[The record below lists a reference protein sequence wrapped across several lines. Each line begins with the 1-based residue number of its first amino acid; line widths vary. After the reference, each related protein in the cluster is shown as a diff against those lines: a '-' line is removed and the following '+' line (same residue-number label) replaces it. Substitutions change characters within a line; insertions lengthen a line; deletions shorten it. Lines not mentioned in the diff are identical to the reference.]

1 MIENLNNLVKE
12 NAQEAIINNSAIPN
26 EKNEEVVKE
35 ASASIEDSLKTSLAG
50 GNVGEVVKLFNGTP
64 ETVTSSPVTQ
74 QATGSFIE
82 KLQSRFGVNFKE
94 ATNMANNLIPNV
106 LKKLVNKTA
115 DPADK
120 SFNIQDIF
128 NQASGGKTIGMN
140 VQAMMTKFKTGMDK
154 DGDGDVDFQDVKA
167 FFAGSGGVMDKVKGL
182 FK

>member
-1 MIENLNNLVKE
+1 MIENLNTLVKE
-12 NAQEAIINNSAIPN
+12 NAQDTIINNPAIPN

-35 ASASIEDSLKTSLAG
+35 ASASIEDSLKKSLAG
-50 GNVGEVVKLFNGTP
+50 GNVSEVANLFNGTS

-82 KLQSRFGVNFKE
+82 KLQNRFGINFKE
-94 ATNMANNLIPNV
+94 ATSMANNLIPNV

-140 VQAMMTKFKTGMDK
+140 VQAMMNKFKTGMDK
-154 DGDGDVDFQDVKA
+154 DGDGDVDFQDIKA
-167 FFAGSGGVMDKVKGL
+167 FFSNSGGVMDKVKGL